1 MSQRALEV
9 AHKPVQAFLMLGF
22 AEAGQVRVEGRHGR
36 ALVAQIDL
44 DLAEI
49 LTLLQEVGGVRVTPM
64 PLAA

>member
-9 AHKPVQAFLMLGF
+9 AHEPVQAFLMLGF
-22 AEAGQVRVEGRHGR
+22 AEAGQVRVAGHGR

-44 DLAEI
+44 DLAEV
-49 LTLLQEVGGVRVTPM
+49 LALLQEVGGVRVTPM